1 MLHFKYTPLISFA
14 VAHSYYKDAHA
25 ADAVYA
31 PLPSAIAAMEAY
43 GMKAKQS
50 DGTLKIYLK
59 RDENNAPFVPLDTV
73 IDLYFGIQIKTDLLN
88 ITNSFGKGR
97 YWFSNLKED
106 GSYQQQLTLTA
117 ANELPEIAR
126 QQKMFNFPAGT
137 VDALT
142 LKRPA
147 AMPGGWINVSTT
159 PVDKLSGAVK
169 VTVQEPGLYLF
180 EKKLTGG
187 GTDTGKIIL
196 SDELL
201 QQSNNWSILHLQLKP
216 GDDNLKFT
224 LTLGARKSKWQ
235 YYLVEPA
242 DRGGSTVDA
251 SKLTISYSAAASSRY
266 PANVA
271 ITKKLPPYLPVEKN
285 YIDGLKADGKIK
297 EVYLFESQTDME
309 IFDGEQPVVKLN
321 KDLGG
326 EVGHIAIPDR
336 SMKNTTIIYKL

>member
-14 VAHSYYKDAHA
+14 VAHSYYRDQHA
-25 ADAVYA
+25 ADAVYTA
-31 PLPSAIAAMEAY
+31 LPSAAAIMDAY
-43 GMKAKQS
+43 GMKMRQS
-50 DGTLKIYLK
+50 DGILRVYLK
-59 RDENNAPFVPLDTV
+59 RDENGDPFVKLDTV

-106 GSYQQQLTLTA
+106 GTYQQQLSVTA
-117 ANELPEIAR
+117 DNELPEIAG
-126 QQKMFNFPAGT
+126 QQKMFNFPAGI
-137 VDALT
+137 VDTLT

-147 AMPGGWINVSTT
+147 AVPGGWIAVSTT
-159 PVDKLSGAVK
+159 AVDQQSGAVK
-169 VTVQEPGLYLF
+169 IMVSQPGLYLL
-180 EKKLTGG
+180 EKKLKAG
-187 GTDTGKIIL
+187 GTETGKIIL

-201 QQSNNWSILHLQLKP
+201 KQSNTWSVLHLQLKP
-216 GDDNLKFT
+216 GDDNLLFT
-224 LTLGARKSKWQ
+224 LTLDARKSKWQ
-235 YYLVEPA
+235 YYLVEPL

-251 SKLTISYSAAASSRY
+251 AKLTISYSAAASSRY

-271 ITKKLPPYLPVEKN
+271 INKKLPPYLPAEKN
-285 YIDGLKADGKIK
+285 YIDGLKAGGKIN

-309 IFDGEQPVVKLN
+309 LFDGEQPVVKLN
-321 KDLGG
+321 KDMGG